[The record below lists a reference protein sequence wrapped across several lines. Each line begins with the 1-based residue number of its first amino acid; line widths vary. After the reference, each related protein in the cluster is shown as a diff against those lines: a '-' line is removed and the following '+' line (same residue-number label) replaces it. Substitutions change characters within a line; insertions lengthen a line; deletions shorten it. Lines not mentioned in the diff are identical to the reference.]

1 MAKRPDEPESPT
13 TARNAGT
20 VSPNRTTGAA
30 EGGAEAEGESW
41 SKGMPGTQCGEGG
54 FVAAMEAIVA
64 DRVRAGHGHG
74 GIAGAAHQDAAG
86 ADEQVSGV
94 EEIGAPDARAIQDQ
108 ARHASLP

>member
-41 SKGMPGTQCGEGG
+41 SKGMPGTHTAPEPHTGGSAEGSSDPLAEGEADHPDGE
-54 FVAAMEAIVA
+54 AMDSPEYRPRPDA
-64 DRVRAGHGHG
+64 DKK
-74 GIAGAAHQDAAG
+74 QP
-86 ADEQVSGV
+86 E
-94 EEIGAPDARAIQDQ
+94 APDSK
-108 ARHASLP
+108 HG